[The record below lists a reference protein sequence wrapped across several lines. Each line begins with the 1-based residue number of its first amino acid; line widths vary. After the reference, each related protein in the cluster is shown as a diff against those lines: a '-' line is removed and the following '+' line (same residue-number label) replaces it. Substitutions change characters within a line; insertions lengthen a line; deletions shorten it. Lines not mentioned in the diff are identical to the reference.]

1 MTDATEQTAPS
12 PAEPAAAESQAA
24 PRRAATPRQA
34 AAGTQAAAKKSSP
47 LLIWGVAL
55 LALLI
60 GLVIGVFGMRARYHA
75 KEVVF
80 SVNGATVD
88 KNTFFDRLQRAAGA
102 PVARALVA
110 EQLQLQFAEKE
121 GVLPTDEE
129 VEARFQE
136 LAKRKNFKENL
147 QRQGLTEEQFKSNL
161 KLQMAQTNVL
171 TKGVKVTDAEIREFY
186 HQNTNPKNPNARFY
200 MPETVQLAV
209 IVTRTEEDA
218 KKALADL
225 NRGIAWATVV
235 KNYSLDDSKENDGV
249 LPPTV
254 RGRTRASTIPGL
266 EDAVFGMKVGDRIG
280 PRQFAGAWWII
291 RCLDKRPAQTLPFE
305 EVKTECEIGA
315 KLVKAGPETAKKVET
330 RFAEFQKNAEVKAFW
345 PQYSEVIKIQ

>member
-1 MTDATEQTAPS
+1 MTDATDHTAPS
-12 PAEPAAAESQAA
+12 PAEPGSDASVAV
-24 PRRAATPRQA
+24 PRRAATPRA
-34 AAGTQAAAKKSSP
+34 AAASAQAGRKSSP

-55 LALLI
+55 LALFI
-60 GLVIGVFGMRARYHA
+60 GLVIGVFGMRARYNA

-80 SVNGATVD
+80 SVNGVTVD
-88 KNTFFDRLQRAAGA
+88 KNTFFDRLQRAAGV
-102 PVARALVA
+102 PVARALVG

-161 KLQMAQTNVL
+161 KLTMAQANVL
-171 TKGVKVTDAEIREFY
+171 TKGVKVTEAEIREFY
-186 HQNTNPKNPNARFY
+186 RRNSDPKNPTARFY
-200 MPETVQLAV
+200 LPETVQLAV

-218 KKALADL
+218 RKALADL
-225 NRGIAWATVV
+225 NRGIAWSTVV

-280 PRQFAGAWWII
+280 PRQFAGGWWII
-291 RCLDKRPAQTLPFE
+291 RCLDKRPAQKIPFQ
-305 EVKTECEIGA
+305 EVRTECEVGA
-315 KLVKAGPETAKKVET
+315 KLVKAGPETVRKVEAK
-330 RFAEFQKNAEVKAFW
+330 FAEFQKNAEIKAFW
-345 PQYSEVIKIQ
+345 PQYAEAVKTK